1 MKKYPAAL
9 WTLFIGAFSIG
20 MTEFIIMGL
29 LPDVAADVHSSISTA
44 GQLIT
49 GYALGGAVGGPI
61 LILITCK
68 MAKKNLL
75 ILLM

>member
-1 MKKYPAAL
+1 
-9 WTLFIGAFSIG
+9 
-20 MTEFIIMGL
+20 MGL